1 MVLNIKSQ
9 VILVS
14 HKYGTDMAAVTDSA
28 LSTAGQIFSLDK
40 NISGV
45 QYFLLIYAGNSYL
58 TFYNAAALGPKG
70 IAKRAAKDTGK
81 AFIGVDTEAVAAR
94 ANTVPDQQNLVRT
107 RFFCPHP
114 YPSQTRLKRTHI
126 FRQSEMFWTR
136 RAVIHRG
143 QSTKGEAGKASNIQM
158 SSDDFSGWAM
168 ILKSLNDAGYIF

>member
-1 MVLNIKSQ
+1 MGQTWLLSLTRPSPLQ
-9 VILVS
+9 VS
-14 HKYGTDMAAVTDSA
+14 FQFWWKYIRRP
-28 LSTAGQIFSLDK
+28 IFFAK
-40 NISGV
+40 FHI
-45 QYFLLIYAGNSYL
+45 FAGNSYL

-114 YPSQTRLKRTHI
+114 YPIQTRLKCTHI

-168 ILKSLNDAGYIF
+168 ILKSLNDAGYIFWQTVLP

>member
-1 MVLNIKSQ
+1 MVLIIKSQ

-28 LSTAGQIFSLDK
+28 LSTAGQLFSLDK

-94 ANTVPDQQNLVRT
+94 ANTVPDQQHLVSALAFSKL
-107 RFFCPHP
+107 FFHILALPCSLVHP
-114 YPSQTRLKRTHI
+114 
-126 FRQSEMFWTR
+126 FR
-136 RAVIHRG
+136 
-143 QSTKGEAGKASNIQM
+143 N
-158 SSDDFSGWAM
+158 
-168 ILKSLNDAGYIF
+168 ILKCNHPV